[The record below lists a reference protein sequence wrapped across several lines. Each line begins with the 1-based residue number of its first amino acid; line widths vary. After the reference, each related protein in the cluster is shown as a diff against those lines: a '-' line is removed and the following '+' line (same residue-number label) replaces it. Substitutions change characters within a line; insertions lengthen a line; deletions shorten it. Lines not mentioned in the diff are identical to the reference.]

1 MRERTSE
8 AVIRRMT
15 LEDLPEVLQ
24 IDRLSFPLPWSER
37 SYRFEL
43 TENPASHMLV
53 AVSHDEGTPRV
64 VGYAGFWML
73 VDEAHI
79 STLAIHPDYRRL
91 GLGAELLRRV
101 LGDAARSGA
110 DMATLEV
117 RVSNQAA
124 VNLYH
129 KFGFQIVGRR
139 VRYYRDNG
147 EDALLMTTWGL
158 AARREPGGGG
168 GG

>member
-1 MRERTSE
+1 MTERTLE
-8 AVIRRMT
+8 AVIRPMT
-15 LEDLPEVLQ
+15 LGDLPEVLR
-24 IDRLSFPLPWSER
+24 IDRASFPLPWSER

-53 AVSHDEGTPRV
+53 AVSREGREMRL
-64 VGYAGFWML
+64 VGYAGFWIF

-79 STLAIHPDYRRL
+79 STLAVDPDYRRM
-91 GLGAELLRRV
+91 GLGAELLRSV
-101 LGDAARSGA
+101 LDEAARIDA
-110 DMATLEV
+110 DLATLEV

-139 VRYYRDNG
+139 PKYYRDNE
-147 EDALLMTTWGL
+147 EDALLMTIWGL
-158 AARREPGGGG
+158 RDRRGSGREVEG
-168 GG
+168 

>member
-1 MRERTSE
+1 MTERTSE
-8 AVIRRMT
+8 AIIRRMT
-15 LEDLPEVLQ
+15 LEDLGAVLQ

-43 TENPASHMLV
+43 TQNPASNMLV
-53 AVSHDEGTPRV
+53 VEGRDEGAPRV
-64 VGYAGFWML
+64 IGYAGYWML

-79 STLAIHPDYRRL
+79 STLAVHPDYRRR
-91 GLGAELLRRV
+91 GLGAKLLRQ
-101 LGDAARSGA
+101 LLDDAARSGA

-139 VRYYRDNG
+139 SRYYRDNG
-147 EDALLMTTWGL
+147 EDALLMTVWGV
-158 AARREPGGGG
+158 AANRERGSGAGG
-168 GG
+168 

>member
-1 MRERTSE
+1 MTERTIE
-8 AVIRRMT
+8 AVIRPMT
-15 LEDLPEVLQ
+15 LGDLPEVLR
-24 IDRLSFPLPWSER
+24 IDRASFPLPWSER

-53 AVSHDEGTPRV
+53 VVSREGRETRL
-64 VGYAGFWML
+64 VGYAGFWIF

-79 STLAIHPDYRRL
+79 STLAVGPNYRRM
-91 GLGAELLRRV
+91 GFGAELLRSV
-101 LGDAARSGA
+101 LDEAARIGA

-129 KFGFQIVGRR
+129 KFGFQIVGKRPK
-139 VRYYRDNG
+139 YYHDNG
-147 EDALLMTTWGL
+147 EDALLMTVWGL
-158 AARREPGGGG
+158 RERRGSAPKVEG
-168 GG
+168 

>member
-1 MRERTSE
+1 MRERTTE

-15 LEDLPEVLQ
+15 LRDLPDVLR
-24 IDRLSFPLPWSER
+24 IDRASFPLPWSER

-53 AVSHDEGTPRV
+53 AVRREPNGVRL
-64 VGYAGFWML
+64 VGYAGFWL
-73 VDEAHI
+73 FVDEAHI
-79 STLAIHPDYRRL
+79 STLAVDPGYRRM
-91 GLGAELLRRV
+91 GIGAELLRSV
-101 LGDAARSGA
+101 LDEAARAGA

-124 VNLYH
+124 VDLYH

-139 VRYYRDNG
+139 PKYYRDNG
-147 EDALLMTTWGL
+147 EDALLMTVWGIGRD
-158 AARREPGGGG
+158 ARGGRGASR
-168 GG
+168 

>member
-64 VGYAGFWML
+64 VGYAGAWML
-73 VDEAHI
+73 GDEAHI
-79 STLAIHPDYRRL
+79 STLGIHPEYRR
-91 GLGAELLRRV
+91 R
-101 LGDAARSGA
+101 
-110 DMATLEV
+110 
-117 RVSNQAA
+117 
-124 VNLYH
+124 
-129 KFGFQIVGRR
+129 GRR
-139 VRYYRDNG
+139 G
-147 EDALLMTTWGL
+147 E
-158 AARREPGGGG
+158 RRRGQERRRHAHPGGARLQSGG
-168 GG
+168 RQPLSQVWVPDRRAEGEILP